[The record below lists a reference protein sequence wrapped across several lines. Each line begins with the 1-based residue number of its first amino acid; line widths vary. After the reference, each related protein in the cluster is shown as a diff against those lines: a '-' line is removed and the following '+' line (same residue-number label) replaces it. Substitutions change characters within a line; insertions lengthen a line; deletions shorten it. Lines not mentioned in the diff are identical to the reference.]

1 MATDSATGRVLQE
14 VRLEFGNCFF
24 TLPGVPPNEREPQKC
39 ERLAKYIV
47 TTFGQLLPATYGRNS
62 QPKLTV
68 ATDAT
73 NRKWSVKNG
82 SFRPEADGQPRSMRC
97 LGFASDLAAKTI
109 VD

>member
-1 MATDSATGRVLQE
+1 M
-14 VRLEFGNCFF
+14 EFGNCFF

-68 ATDAT
+68 APGVRIVVASPVFPKKAYRG
-73 NRKWSVKNG
+73 RKETGRAVL
-82 SFRPEADGQPRSMRC
+82 F
-97 LGFASDLAAKTI
+97 T
-109 VD
+109 